1 MDTHGATSA
10 LTQGFAHRSP
20 SLWEEGTW
28 LRDLPPLLGWEL
40 VPPPRVAWCAQ
51 RGFVPSFGAELVHL
65 LPCRLG
71 QTAAGEIHPPFVLIS
86 APSFW
91 WLRPANSCASVA
103 GQLLVLTEGGQ
114 RAHSVPLVALGLP
127 QKALCAAV
135 HKDRAVPRRTDGHL
149 EARGEAGPAQGDCGA
164 AKSTLGPVRKL
175 PQCPQS

>member
-28 LRDLPPLLGWEL
+28 LRDLPPLLGAGPPSPRGL
-40 VPPPRVAWCAQ
+40 VCTARLCPLFWGRARAFASLPP
-51 RGFVPSFGAELVHL
+51 GANS
-65 LPCRLG
+65 CWG
-71 QTAAGEIHPPFVLIS
+71 NSPPFCVLIS

-114 RAHSVPLVALGLP
+114 RAHSVPPVALGLP

-175 PQCPQS
+175 PLCPQS